1 MALLSLQI
9 LALFLSCLTAG
20 IYAQQVCQIGLDAT
34 EVPHTVRA
42 DLYRGEQNFTL
53 AMLQAINKA
62 TPNENIFFSPY
73 STYHALLLAYF
84 GARGETEAEL
94 TKALSLGWAKNKNH
108 VLRGYTLERSSR
120 MLRSKD
126 MPLQFD
132 SADRIYF
139 DKDVA
144 ITECVQNVFLQ
155 ELASLDFQNNAEQ
168 CRVEINNWISNVTKN
183 EIPDMLKSGDVDAQT
198 KLVLANAAYFK
209 GQWSNKFDPKDTK
222 KDIFYTSESK
232 HSFVDMMHKR
242 GTYNLALDENLGAY
256 VLEMPYVTSND
267 NEKESD
273 ISMVII
279 LPPFHNLDGVLA
291 KLTPESLDDALK
303 EGMAREVDVSL
314 PKFAFEQNL
323 ELIPILREIGINSL
337 FERECDLSDFFKNS
351 LQFGDAKH
359 VAKISVDEEGSTAS
373 AATVLFSFRSARPL
387 EPTKFECNHPFLFVI
402 YDYNAKAI
410 LFTGIYRDPKTQK

>member
-1 MALLSLQI
+1 MSRLSLQI
-9 LALFLSCLTAG
+9 LTLFVCCLAG
-20 IYAQQVCQIGLDAT
+20 VVFAQQPCQIRPDDSN
-34 EVPHTVRA
+34 VPRTVRS
-42 DLYRGEQNFTL
+42 DLYRGQQNFTL
-53 AMLQAINKA
+53 SMLQAINKA
-62 TPNENIFFSPY
+62 TPNENVFFSPY

-84 GARGETEAEL
+84 GSRGQTQAEL
-94 TKALSLGWAKNKNH
+94 TKALSLEWAENKNH
-108 VLRGYTLERSSR
+108 VHRGYTLERSSR
-120 MLRSKD
+120 LSRSKNT
-126 MPLQFD
+126 PLQF
-132 SADRIYF
+132 SAADRIFF
-139 DKDVA
+139 DKDEA
-144 ITECVQNVFLQ
+144 LTQCVKDAFHQ
-155 ELASLDFQNNAEQ
+155 ELAPLDFQTKSEE
-168 CRVEINNWISNVTKN
+168 CRVEINNWISNVTRN
-183 EIPDMLKSGDVDAQT
+183 EITDMLKMGEVDAQT

-232 HSFVDMMHKR
+232 QSFVDMMHKR

-291 KLTPESLDDALK
+291 KLTPDTLDDALK

-323 ELIPILREIGINSL
+323 ELVPVLRDIGINSL
-337 FERECDLSDFFKNS
+337 FAEDCDLGEFFANN
-351 LQFGDAKH
+351 LRFGDAKH
-359 VAKISVDEEGSTAS
+359 VAKINVDEEGSTAS

-387 EPTKFECNHPFLFVI
+387 EPTKFECNHPFLFLI
-402 YDYNAKAI
+402 YDYTAKAI
-410 LFTGIYRDPKTQK
+410 LFTGIYRDPMTQK